1 MNFKKT
7 LAAVA
12 ASAIAV
18 GAMATAAFADGVYGG
33 NWEELATEL
42 GTAELQDATS
52 ADAWLDLFIGDKSAL
67 KEVGKDKAIIVYV
80 SDVNENA
87 YFKVAGNDSSGNWK
101 ESAKINAKVTTL
113 EAYDAEAGT
122 ITVPYSEWGVYTS
135 FAIQGGQGCKFW
147 GIAFEDD
154 TATIDAIKT
163 LMAGDSAA
171 EDTTAEDTEATEAPA
186 DDANTDDT
194 AAAGDTT
201 EEGASKGNSDTGVEG
216 VAAIAGLA
224 IVAAGAVIVAKKR
237 G

>member
-18 GAMATAAFADGVYGG
+18 SAMATAAFADGYGDTFG
-33 NWEELATEL
+33 SVSGEVAINGWTLLFDDCIST
-42 GTAELQDATS
+42 
-52 ADAWLDLFIGDKSAL
+52 ADAKAAGAKNNDMLIYFDGDAST
-67 KEVGKDKAIIVYV
+67 VYL
-80 SDVNENA
+80 
-87 YFKVAGNDSSGNWK
+87 KVAGNDSSANWQNGK
-101 ESAKINAKVTTL
+101 EGIVTEVWSYDEEAKCAV
-113 EAYDAEAGT
+113 
-122 ITVPYSEWGVYTS
+122 VPYSAWGVMAEIQLGIENKGDAFTVYGVT
-135 FAIQGGQGCKFW
+135 FANDTET
-147 GIAFEDD
+147 IAEIE
-154 TATIDAIKT
+154 A

-171 EDTTAEDTEATEAPA
+171 EDTTAEDTTATEAPA